1 MIHKETFQRLYGP
14 NTRVLTVRIPETL
27 YKEIARAAKKEAI
40 TLPEWVRQALS
51 FPFLPSMLDRRLK
64 FINSKYQG
72 RRALEKVTPEQRVID
87 IVRMDLDQLDR
98 MFQGIE
104 KGASLLRRFRDSLGK
119 LDVAFRKLKDKFR
132 EQARSKLEPP
142 DLSLLNKAIIDK
154 VGIAVFQEV
163 AEEFGMKT
171 EEDGSI
177 VIKPQ
182 KGGATDSIEELAN
195 EIKET
200 D

>member
-1 MIHKETFQRLYGP
+1 MIKDDFHRLYGP

-27 YKEIARAAKKEAI
+27 YKEVAQAAKKEGI
-40 TLPEWVRQALS
+40 SLPEWVRQALS

-64 FINSKYQG
+64 FIDSKYQG

-87 IVRMDLDQLDR
+87 IARMDLDQLDR

-104 KGASLLRRFRDSLGK
+104 KGASFLRRFRDSLDK

-132 EQARSKLEPP
+132 EQARSKLESP
-142 DLSLLNKAIIDK
+142 DLSLLNKAIIAK

-177 VIKPQ
+177 VIKPK
-182 KGGATDSIEELAN
+182 KGGVTNSIEELAD